1 MENTQVI
8 DWDAEEEEE
17 TEISSGS
24 VGYSVEPIGRLRL
37 FSGTHGPERDFPLYL
52 GKNVVGR
59 SPDCSVALPFP
70 SISKQHA
77 VIEISA
83 WNKAPVLQDC
93 GSLNGTQIVKPP
105 RVLPPGVNHRLRDQE
120 LILFAD
126 FPCQYHRLDVPPPL
140 VPRSLLTIEK
150 TPRIRGGSQNSRVLL
165 AEDSEEEGDFPSGRC
180 VVNGSRNIA
189 SPSATVVPERQNSRC
204 DEEVSSPAPSVPG
217 PSLPFGLG
225 SDTDEEQ
232 GQQPGLEES
241 SLADSTGAAGEAE
254 QPEAD
259 GMTARI
265 QSQPTEQKLKD
276 TKVKKEAGSA
286 GVPDGSVLERSP
298 TLGKDSD
305 TEVDEHQPSGAVD
318 SDTDVEE
325 ERIPM
330 KNQVLLGVGIG
341 DPGGPGVAHLQDSP
355 AGSDT
360 DVEGKTALA
369 VPLERNHT
377 PMVINSDTDDEEE
390 VSAALTLAHLKE
402 RGIALWSRDPGIEE
416 VKSQPQVLVERSQS
430 ASGRDSDTDVE
441 EGSSGGKR
449 EIVPD
454 SPMDVDEALTV
465 TQPESQPPC
474 KLNDV
479 DEDVDMSSPGGHLE
493 VNQAT
498 SAVVDKIGAQVE
510 EEVPGPSVTLG
521 EKHQVPLEGARPPE
535 EAWETAVRE
544 RSSSP
549 EVAIRTSLQPVAEDA
564 GTECAAAVSEQES
577 ALEVGAHSRS
587 SVAPV
592 EQVVVYTDTS
602 GDPTLPQREGAQTP
616 TGREREAH
624 VGGTKRAKECCDES
638 EDQCLPATQCFVE
651 GESQHLEAVQS
662 LEDEPTQVFLPQ
674 EPGPSH
680 LSLPT
685 PDRVFLCSSG
695 CPGTH
700 SVDQAGLELR
710 NPPASASQSAG
721 ITGADTLDVPWEVLA
736 TQPFCLREQT
746 EPSEPQL
753 SDTHLEAHGSR
764 PSLPRE
770 PPGHQHLVHAS
781 PAHTELLRIEDREI
795 QTVEKAMGIPKE
807 IADRVTPEREPL
819 ERGIRGRTAN
829 SESEDVVEELTQG
842 TEDREPKKVLARDSQ
857 RKEADGDPE
866 ENGESLEVEMEM
878 SKVSEKK
885 VEKIEPERKWEPAGL
900 EVTLDR
906 GVTEEG
912 SHEHKGQIA
921 NLTLKPGV
929 GVKDLEGFASA
940 SIISGSQGDG
950 GKGDPLSPGRQQ
962 RGHLSCQMT
971 PAAKASRDD
980 PEPPDHCLFSPVLEA
995 SAQSLFTSQSQK
1007 QSTPQPLFLTSSSE
1021 LPLPETCHTKPSVRP
1036 RRSSRMTPSPHSS
1049 AALKPYTTC
1058 PTNQPAA
1065 SRPTSRPTRGRA
1077 NRSSTRTPELIVPTD
1092 SELQPSTSTEQPVIP
1107 KLTSQVTEGRAH
1119 TSVKM
1124 PEPVLTGSEIQ
1135 SPTSTEHSVTPDL
1148 KPRATRGRL
1157 NRSPKKTLEPLTS
1170 TDPELQPPTS
1180 IEQPVIPKLT
1190 SRVPRGRPRESSVR
1204 TPESVV
1210 PTGPELQPLTS
1221 TEQPVIPKPRATR
1234 GRSSKSSIKTPEPVV
1249 PTGPELQPLTSAEQP
1264 VAPNLTSRA
1273 SRGRSSK
1280 SIRTPGPVVQTD
1292 PEFHPSISK
1301 EQSDTPEPS
1310 SQGRTRRSSVRTP
1323 EVSVPTTSELQPFTS
1338 KKQPNPKPTAL
1349 VTRGRTHKPSTK
1361 DSESVGAMA
1370 PDFEPPTSTD
1380 HLVTPKITGQSLTLQ
1395 PSSLSASPV
1404 STPPELKPPVPTAQ
1418 PVTLEPIPQANHQ
1431 RKRRATGKQGSHT
1444 VPVGPK
1450 SYSPPSEPEPQS
1462 SASQSSGASE
1472 AGESITTTPE
1482 PAIPLVHS
1490 KAAGRSGPIPKPQ
1503 PKASRIQKKHST
1515 TTDSPRQ
1522 KRPRRQVP
1530 QKTIVIKEED
1540 AETEVKEEPQEIAIP
1555 TPGKRKRDRAE
1566 ETQGN
1571 PTRSRRTKPNQEAVA
1586 PKVLFTGVMDS
1597 RGERAVLA
1605 LGGSLASS
1613 VNEASHLVTD
1623 RIRRTVKF
1631 LCALGRGIP
1640 ILSLNWLYQSRKA
1653 GCFLPPDDYLVT
1665 DPEQEKNFSFSLR
1678 DSLSRARERRLLEDY
1693 EIHVTPGVQPP
1704 PPQMGEII
1712 SCCGGTVL
1720 PSMPHSY
1727 KRHRVVITCTED
1739 LPQCAVPSRLGLPL
1753 LSPEFLLT
1761 GVLKQEV
1768 MPEAFVLSNLEM
1780 SST

>member
-1 MENTQVI
+1 MHYQTPGRHQVCIITVMENTQVI
-8 DWDAEEEEE
+8 AWDAEEEEE

-24 VGYSVEPIGRLRL
+24 LGYSVEPIGRLRL

-52 GKNVVGR
+52 GKNVIGR

-105 RVLPPGVNHRLRDQE
+105 RVLPPGVSHRLRDQE

-180 VVNGSRNIA
+180 VANGSRNIA
-189 SPSATVVPERQNSRC
+189 SPSVTVVPES
-204 DEEVSSPAPSVPG
+204 DEEVSSPAPSVVPG
-217 PSLPFGLG
+217 PSSPFGLG

-241 SLADSTGAAGEAE
+241 SLADSSGAAGEAE
-254 QPEAD
+254 QPEAN
-259 GMTARI
+259 GMTAGI
-265 QSQPTEQKLKD
+265 QSKPTEQKLKD

-286 GVPDGSVLERSP
+286 GVPDGSVLERIP
-298 TLGKDSD
+298 ALGEDSD

-341 DPGGPGVAHLQDSP
+341 DSGAPGVAHLQDSP

-360 DVEGKTALA
+360 DVEDKTVSA

-390 VSAALTLAHLKE
+390 EEVSAALTLTHLKE
-402 RGIALWSRDPGIEE
+402 RGIALWSRDPGTED

-430 ASGRDSDTDVE
+430 ASGRDSDTDME

-454 SPMDVDEALTV
+454 SPMDIDEAFTV
-465 TQPESQPPC
+465 TQSESQPPHRP
-474 KLNDV
+474 NDV
-479 DEDVDMSSPGGHLE
+479 DKDVDMSSPGSHLE

-521 EKHQVPLEGARPPE
+521 EKHQVPLEGTQPPE
-535 EAWETAVRE
+535 ETWETAVQE
-544 RSSSP
+544 GSSSP
-549 EVAIRTSLQPVAEDA
+549 EVAVRTSLQPVAEDA
-564 GTECAAAVSEQES
+564 GTECAAAVSKQES
-577 ALEVGAHSRS
+577 VHEVGAQSRS
-587 SVAPV
+587 PAAPV

-602 GDPTLPQREGAQTP
+602 GDPILPQREEVRIP

-624 VGGTKRAKECCDES
+624 VGRTKSAKESCDEP

-674 EPGPSH
+674 ESRPSH

-685 PDRVFLCSSG
+685 P
-695 CPGTH
+695 
-700 SVDQAGLELR
+700 
-710 NPPASASQSAG
+710 
-721 ITGADTLDVPWEVLA
+721 GADTLDVPWEVLA

-753 SDTHLEAHGSR
+753 SDTHFEAHGSR

-770 PPGHQHLVHAS
+770 PPGHQHLVHTS
-781 PAHTELLRIEDREI
+781 PAHTELLRIEGREI
-795 QTVEKAMGIPKE
+795 QTVEKAMG
-807 IADRVTPEREPL
+807 R
-819 ERGIRGRTAN
+819 
-829 SESEDVVEELTQG
+829 
-842 TEDREPKKVLARDSQ
+842 
-857 RKEADGDPE
+857 
-866 ENGESLEVEMEM
+866 
-878 SKVSEKK
+878 
-885 VEKIEPERKWEPAGL
+885 
-900 EVTLDR
+900 
-906 GVTEEG
+906 
-912 SHEHKGQIA
+912 
-921 NLTLKPGV
+921 
-929 GVKDLEGFASA
+929 
-940 SIISGSQGDG
+940 
-950 GKGDPLSPGRQQ
+950 
-962 RGHLSCQMT
+962 LSCQMT
-971 PAAKASRDD
+971 PAGKASRDD
-980 PEPPDHCLFSPVLEA
+980 PEPPDNGPFSPVLEA

-1021 LPLPETCHTKPSVRP
+1021 LPLPETRHTKPNVRP

-1092 SELQPSTSTEQPVIP
+1092 PELQPSTSTEQPVIP

-1170 TDPELQPPTS
+1170 TGPELQPATF
-1180 IEQPVIPKLT
+1180 IKQPVIPKPT

-1210 PTGPELQPLTS
+1210 PPGPELQPLS
-1221 TEQPVIPKPRATR
+1221 SIEQPVIPKPRATR

-1249 PTGPELQPLTSAEQP
+1249 PTGPELQPLNSAEQP
-1264 VAPNLTSRA
+1264 VAPNLTSRT

-1280 SIRTPGPVVQTD
+1280 SIRTPEPVVQTG
-1292 PEFHPSISK
+1292 PEFYPSTST
-1301 EQSDTPEPS
+1301 EQPDTPEPS
-1310 SQGRTRRSSVRTP
+1310 SQGRTRRSARTP
-1323 EVSVPTTSELQPFTS
+1323 EVSVATTSELQPFTS
-1338 KKQPNPKPTAL
+1338 KKQPTPKPTAL
-1349 VTRGRTHKPSTK
+1349 VTRGRTHKPSTE
-1361 DSESVGAMA
+1361 DSESVGPVA

-1380 HLVTPKITGQSLTLQ
+1380 HLVTPKFTGQSLTLQ
-1395 PSSLSASPV
+1395 SSSLSASPV

-1418 PVTLEPIPQANHQ
+1418 PITLEPIPQANHQ

-1444 VPVGPK
+1444 VPVGHK

-1472 AGESITTTPE
+1472 A
-1482 PAIPLVHS
+1482 
-1490 KAAGRSGPIPKPQ
+1490 
-1503 PKASRIQKKHST
+1503 
-1515 TTDSPRQ
+1515 DSPCQ

-1540 AETEVKEEPQEIAIP
+1540 PAETEVKEEPQEIAIP

-1571 PTRSRRTKPNQEAVA
+1571 PTRRRRTKPNQEPVA
-1586 PKVLFTGVMDS
+1586 PKVLFTGVVDS

-1631 LCALGRGIP
+1631 LCALGKGIP

-1712 SCCGGTVL
+1712 NCCGGTVL

-1768 MPEAFVLSNLEM
+1768 MPEAFVLTNLEM

>member
-1 MENTQVI
+1 MHYQTPGRHQVCIITVMENTQVI
-8 DWDAEEEEE
+8 AWDAEEEEE

-24 VGYSVEPIGRLRL
+24 LGYSVEPIGRLRL

-52 GKNVVGR
+52 GKNVIGR

-105 RVLPPGVNHRLRDQE
+105 RVLPPGVSHRLRDQE

-180 VVNGSRNIA
+180 VANGSRNIA
-189 SPSATVVPERQNSRC
+189 SPSVTVVPES
-204 DEEVSSPAPSVPG
+204 DEEVSSPAPSVVPG
-217 PSLPFGLG
+217 PSSPFGLG

-241 SLADSTGAAGEAE
+241 SLADSSGAAGEAE
-254 QPEAD
+254 QPEAN
-259 GMTARI
+259 GMTAGI
-265 QSQPTEQKLKD
+265 QSKPTEQKLKD

-286 GVPDGSVLERSP
+286 GVPDGSVLERIP
-298 TLGKDSD
+298 ALGEDSD

-341 DPGGPGVAHLQDSP
+341 DSGAPGVAHLQDSP

-360 DVEGKTALA
+360 DVEDKTVSA

-390 VSAALTLAHLKE
+390 EEVSAALTLTHLKE
-402 RGIALWSRDPGIEE
+402 RGIALWSRDPGTED

-430 ASGRDSDTDVE
+430 ASGRDSDTDME

-454 SPMDVDEALTV
+454 SPMDIDEAFTV
-465 TQPESQPPC
+465 TQSESQPPHRP
-474 KLNDV
+474 NDV
-479 DEDVDMSSPGGHLE
+479 DKDVDMSSPGSHLE

-521 EKHQVPLEGARPPE
+521 EKHQVPLEGTQPPE
-535 EAWETAVRE
+535 ETWETAVQE
-544 RSSSP
+544 GSSSP
-549 EVAIRTSLQPVAEDA
+549 EVAVRTSLQPVAEDA
-564 GTECAAAVSEQES
+564 GTECAAAVSKQES
-577 ALEVGAHSRS
+577 VHEVGAQSRS
-587 SVAPV
+587 PAAPV

-602 GDPTLPQREGAQTP
+602 GDPILPQREEVRIP

-624 VGGTKRAKECCDES
+624 VGRTKSAKESCDEP

-674 EPGPSH
+674 ESRPSH

-685 PDRVFLCSSG
+685 P
-695 CPGTH
+695 
-700 SVDQAGLELR
+700 
-710 NPPASASQSAG
+710 
-721 ITGADTLDVPWEVLA
+721 GADTLDVPWEVLA

-753 SDTHLEAHGSR
+753 SDTHFEAHGSR

-770 PPGHQHLVHAS
+770 PPGHQHLVHTS
-781 PAHTELLRIEDREI
+781 PAHTELLRIEGREI
-795 QTVEKAMGIPKE
+795 QTVEKAMG
-807 IADRVTPEREPL
+807 R
-819 ERGIRGRTAN
+819 
-829 SESEDVVEELTQG
+829 
-842 TEDREPKKVLARDSQ
+842 
-857 RKEADGDPE
+857 
-866 ENGESLEVEMEM
+866 
-878 SKVSEKK
+878 
-885 VEKIEPERKWEPAGL
+885 
-900 EVTLDR
+900 
-906 GVTEEG
+906 
-912 SHEHKGQIA
+912 
-921 NLTLKPGV
+921 
-929 GVKDLEGFASA
+929 
-940 SIISGSQGDG
+940 
-950 GKGDPLSPGRQQ
+950 
-962 RGHLSCQMT
+962 LSCQMT
-971 PAAKASRDD
+971 PAGKASRDD
-980 PEPPDHCLFSPVLEA
+980 PEPPDNGPFSPVLEA

-1021 LPLPETCHTKPSVRP
+1021 LPLPETRHTKPNVRP

-1092 SELQPSTSTEQPVIP
+1092 PELQPSTSTEQPVIP

-1170 TDPELQPPTS
+1170 TGPELQPATF
-1180 IEQPVIPKLT
+1180 IKQPVIPKPT

-1210 PTGPELQPLTS
+1210 PPGPELQPLS
-1221 TEQPVIPKPRATR
+1221 SIEQPVIPKPRATR

-1249 PTGPELQPLTSAEQP
+1249 PTGPELQPLNSAEQP
-1264 VAPNLTSRA
+1264 VAPNLTSRT

-1280 SIRTPGPVVQTD
+1280 SIRTPEPVVQTG
-1292 PEFHPSISK
+1292 PEFYPSTST
-1301 EQSDTPEPS
+1301 EQPDTPEPS
-1310 SQGRTRRSSVRTP
+1310 SQGRTRRSARTP
-1323 EVSVPTTSELQPFTS
+1323 EVSVATTSELQPFTS
-1338 KKQPNPKPTAL
+1338 KKQPTPKPTAL
-1349 VTRGRTHKPSTK
+1349 VTRGRTHKPSTE
-1361 DSESVGAMA
+1361 DSESVGPVA

-1380 HLVTPKITGQSLTLQ
+1380 HLVTPKFTGQSLTLQ
-1395 PSSLSASPV
+1395 SSSLSASPV

-1418 PVTLEPIPQANHQ
+1418 PITLEPIPQANHQ

-1444 VPVGPK
+1444 VPVGHK

-1472 AGESITTTPE
+1472 AGESITITPE
-1482 PAIPLVHS
+1482 PTIPLVHNE
-1490 KAAGRSGPIPKPQ
+1490 AAGRSESIPKPQ
-1503 PKASRIQKKHST
+1503 PKASRIPKKHST
-1515 TTDSPRQ
+1515 TTDSPCQ

-1540 AETEVKEEPQEIAIP
+1540 PAETEVKEEPQEIAIP

-1571 PTRSRRTKPNQEAVA
+1571 PTRRRRTKPNQEPVA
-1586 PKVLFTGVMDS
+1586 PKVLFTGVVDS

-1631 LCALGRGIP
+1631 LCALGKGIP

-1712 SCCGGTVL
+1712 NCCGGTVL

-1768 MPEAFVLSNLEM
+1768 MPEAFVLTNLEM